1 MGDDSSV
8 VQAARVSYG
17 QGAKTPEEDRNLIR
31 YLMRNKHTSPFEMV
45 EFKFHIKAPIFVF
58 RQWQRHRAACLAE
71 GTVIYFDLPG
81 GIKRRGR
88 QRYNLTIEEL
98 YRKIH
103 KDDFSKNRIQNMM
116 LRHLNEDNMRLQ
128 HTHVVDVFKNGKKN
142 VFKITLCD
150 DRFIE
155 ATEDHLFLFSDGWS
169 TIKEKCNVFLNKEGH
184 AVIDNKDF
192 YLYTNGIV
200 EQVPR
205 LYKDKNWLYDKYHVL
220 KLSITEIAGLVNVSY
235 HTIRKW
241 LKIYGLQRA
250 KPFEKGH
257 SPWNLGKTYRT
268 YKPISEE
275 LKQKIREA
283 RSGEK
288 SNFWKGGV
296 TKERSSIGRWTT
308 QIAHKIHEKNGFTC
322 QLCHEKS
329 SYLHCHHIIPVWY
342 DPTKGVD
349 ENNLTTLCV
358 ECHKKVNLN
367 ELDFISLLTGEPFIG
382 PRKQRPLPPKIPP
395 NKLEFAKL
403 VKIKS
408 IEFVGEKETYDIEV
422 EGPHHNFIANGFVT
436 HNSINECSLR
446 YTEAKDEYYV
456 PEINQVCY
464 QSKDNK
470 QGRSVP
476 FEDEEAS
483 FFQTQ
488 FQLESNVAF
497 SRYNIK
503 LNRGMAKELARIN
516 LPLSTYSEMYWK
528 MDLHNLFH
536 FLKLRLHPHAQYE
549 IRVYAQAILDIIK
562 PIVPISCEAFEDYIL
577 NAQSLS
583 GKELEVLGE
592 LLKDPFIA
600 EMLTTLI
607 EQSELGSR
615 EKKELKNKL
624 F

>member
-58 RQWQRHRAACLAE
+58 RQWIRHRTCSANE
-71 GTVIYFDLPG
+71 IS
-81 GIKRRGR
+81 
-88 QRYNLTIEEL
+88 QRY
-98 YRKIH
+98 
-103 KDDFSKNRIQNMM
+103 S
-116 LRHLNEDNMRLQ
+116 
-128 HTHVVDVFKNGKKN
+128 
-142 VFKITLCD
+142 
-150 DRFIE
+150 
-155 ATEDHLFLFSDGWS
+155 
-169 TIKEKCNVFLNKEGH
+169 
-184 AVIDNKDF
+184 
-192 YLYTNGIV
+192 
-200 EQVPR
+200 
-205 LYKDKNWLYDKYHVL
+205 
-220 KLSITEIAGLVNVSY
+220 
-235 HTIRKW
+235 
-241 LKIYGLQRA
+241 
-250 KPFEKGH
+250 
-257 SPWNLGKTYRT
+257 
-268 YKPISEE
+268 
-275 LKQKIREA
+275 
-283 RSGEK
+283 
-288 SNFWKGGV
+288 
-296 TKERSSIGRWTT
+296 
-308 QIAHKIHEKNGFTC
+308 
-322 QLCHEKS
+322 
-329 SYLHCHHIIPVWY
+329 
-342 DPTKGVD
+342 
-349 ENNLTTLCV
+349 
-358 ECHKKVNLN
+358 
-367 ELDFISLLTGEPFIG
+367 
-382 PRKQRPLPPKIPP
+382 
-395 NKLEFAKL
+395 
-403 VKIKS
+403 
-408 IEFVGEKETYDIEV
+408 
-422 EGPHHNFIANGFVT
+422 
-436 HNSINECSLR
+436 
-446 YTEAKDEYYV
+446 EAKDEYYV
-456 PEINQVCY
+456 PEINQICY

-476 FEDEEAS
+476 FENEEAS

-503 LNRGMAKELARIN
+503 LSCGMAKELARIN